1 MRLILD
7 LALTHIAGRGR
18 QTLVAIL
25 GVALGVGFSIAM
37 AALMQGTEKDFIAQL
52 VDTMPHVQISDERRT
67 PRRQPA
73 EELFPAVSFE
83 GLRPKE
89 DRRGILN
96 PAAAFA
102 SLRAWVPGRMAQSL
116 RTQGVV
122 RYAGRDVGVSIVG
135 IEPEVE
141 ANVSSVA
148 GDFID
153 GSFDAL
159 RAGGNNIVVGDRLAQ
174 RIGASTGTTIQLV
187 APTGQSRGFKIVG
200 QFHTGNNA
208 RDEGE
213 TYMLLKN
220 AQILSERP
228 NAINDIRVRL
238 DDPAAAPRVA
248 RQVEAEIGYK
258 AVPWQEANESLL
270 EALVIR
276 NIVMYTV
283 VGAILLV
290 AGFGIY
296 NIISTITHEKA
307 RDIAILKSLGFT
319 QANMRRLFLLEGLAL
334 GIAGSM
340 AGWLIGLLLCF
351 ALSQVEFKVSG
362 SAIGRELTRLPLYWS
377 PWHYV
382 IASLFALIAA
392 GVAGYLPARQAAKL
406 NPVDIIRGAT

>member
-1 MRLILD
+1 MRLILE

-18 QTLVAIL
+18 QTIVAIL

-73 EELFPAVSFE
+73 EDLFPAAQFE

-122 RYAGRDVGVSIVG
+122 RYAGRDIGVSIIG
-135 IEPEVE
+135 IEPEIE
-141 ANVSSVA
+141 ASVSSVA
-148 GDFID
+148 GDFVQ

-159 RAGGNNIVVGDRLAQ
+159 QAGGNNIVVGDTLAQ
-174 RIGASTGTTIQLV
+174 RLGASMGTTIQLV
-187 APTGQSRGFKIVG
+187 SPTGQSRGFKIVG
-200 QFHTGNNA
+200 QFHTGSNA
-208 RDEGE
+208 RDESE
-213 TYMLLKN
+213 TYVLLKN
-220 AQILSERP
+220 AQILSERQ
-228 NAINDIRVRL
+228 NAINDIRLRL
-238 DDPAAAPRVA
+238 DDPEAAPRVA
-248 RQVEAEIGYK
+248 RQAEAELGYK

-270 EALVIR
+270 EALVVR

-319 QANMRRLFLLEGLAL
+319 QSNMRRLFLIEGLAL
-334 GIAGSM
+334 GFAGSVV
-340 AGWLIGLLLCF
+340 GWLIGFLLCF
-351 ALSQVEFKVSG
+351 TLSQVEFKISG
-362 SAIGRELTRLPLYWS
+362 GAVGREITRLPLFWS
-377 PWHYV
+377 PWHYA
-382 IASLFALIAA
+382 IASAFALVSS
-392 GVAGYLPARQAAKL
+392 GVAGYLPARHAAQL
-406 NPVDIIRGAT
+406 NPVDIIRGAA

>member
-1 MRLILD
+1 MRLILE

-18 QTLVAIL
+18 QTIVAIL

-73 EELFPAVSFE
+73 EDLFSAVQFE

-102 SLRAWVPGRMAQSL
+102 SLRSWVPGRMAQSL

-122 RYAGRDVGVSIVG
+122 RYAGRDVGVSIIG
-135 IEPEVE
+135 IEPEIE
-141 ANVSSVA
+141 ATVSSVA
-148 GDFID
+148 GDFVE

-159 RAGGNNIVVGDRLAQ
+159 QAGGNNIVVGDTLAQ
-174 RIGASTGTTIQLV
+174 RLGASMGTTIQLV
-187 APTGQSRGFKIVG
+187 SPTGQSRGFKIVG
-200 QFHTGNNA
+200 QFHTGSNA

-213 TYMLLKN
+213 TYVLLKN

-228 NAINDIRVRL
+228 NAINEIRLRL
-238 DDPAAAPRVA
+238 DDPEAAPRVA
-248 RQVEAEIGYK
+248 RQAEAELGYK

-270 EALVIR
+270 EALVVR
-276 NIVMYTV
+276 NVVMYTV

-290 AGFGIY
+290 AGFGIF

-319 QANMRRLFLLEGLAL
+319 QRNMRRLFLIEGLTL
-334 GIAGSM
+334 GFAGSV
-340 AGWLIGLLLCF
+340 AGWLIGFLLCF
-351 ALSQVEFKVSG
+351 ALSQLEFKLSG
-362 SAIGRELTRLPLYWS
+362 AAVGREITRLPLFWT

-382 IASLFALIAA
+382 IASAFALGSA
-392 GVAGYLPARQAAKL
+392 GVAGYLPARQAARL